1 MLELK
6 TYKNWKEL
14 CLAMNWKPTGG
25 DTKVKNLKILESIC
39 KYTRDGYKFII
50 EEIYD
55 SPKVIKD
62 NRGAIGIFKPL
73 LEEIIIH
80 RLSTEGMMVD
90 KKLSWTITK
99 RQLMTCCG
107 LCNENMSILSYYCEM
122 FGDYF
127 NMNKEY
133 LKELCDDFY
142 INNRQLMERTLTR
155 LEKESKLLIDRNR
168 HNVIKDKTHYL
179 ATKEEEKFIM
189 DINEKILLKLNCKT
203 MQEIK
208 FKNLFNRYINLVSKE
223 LEGNKYNINSF
234 YSVYVITPNSNFE
247 QRILTAQKENKNR
260 KIVNKERIEQF
271 KFKHEDRNIKLLTP
285 IIEKEQATLL
295 KTNGKY
301 ERLGRESKEEK
312 DIKNRNEELQLFIK
326 VAIDI
331 EYGYR
336 YYVNEVRVE
345 EQLENGDKKW
355 ITKKEIIKVL
365 KNDKSF

>member
-1 MLELK
+1 MLEVK
-6 TYKNWKEL
+6 TYKNYKEL
-14 CLAMNWKPTGG
+14 CQAMKWKPTGG

-39 KYTRDGYKFII
+39 KYHKEGYKFII

-55 SPKVIKD
+55 KPKPIED
-62 NRGAIGIFKPL
+62 NRGNIGIFKPL

-80 RLSTEGMMVD
+80 RLSSEGKTVD
-90 KKLSWTITK
+90 NKLSWTITK
-99 RQLMTCCG
+99 RQLMNCCG
-107 LCNENMSILSYYCEM
+107 LCNENMSILSYYCDM

-142 INNRQLMERTLTR
+142 VNNRQLMERTLTR

-168 HNVIKDKTHYL
+168 HNVIKNKNHDL

-189 DINEKILLKLNCKT
+189 DINEKILAELNCKT

-208 FKNLFNRYINLVSKE
+208 FKNLFSRYIKLVSKE
-223 LEGNKYNINSF
+223 IEDNKYGIDSF

-247 QRILTAQKENKNR
+247 QRILTAKKENKNR

-271 KFKHEDRNIKLLTP
+271 KTKHEDKNIKLLIP
-285 IIEKEQATLL
+285 IIEKEQLTLS

-301 ERLGRESKEEK
+301 ERLGRETQEEK
-312 DIKNRNEELQLFIK
+312 NIKNRNEELELFIK

-336 YYVNEVRVE
+336 YYVNDVRVE
-345 EQLENGDKKW
+345 KQLENGEKKW
-355 ITKKEIIKVL
+355 TTKKEIVKVIK
-365 KNDKSF
+365 NS